1 MKSSLRVR
9 DTSLVLEM
17 PQRRGTVLVLVL
29 VAIAILALGAYT
41 FSEQMI
47 SEVEATSMFGRQA
60 ETRAFAE
67 SGIELVAAVVSG
79 EETRDSDI
87 NNNSAQ
93 YQAVAM
99 RTAESGRG
107 RGYFSVVAPME
118 GDLTGTLVRF
128 GLMDESARININAI
142 PGYGLDDTAARNL
155 LMYLPGMTE
164 DVADAI
170 LDWVDDDDT
179 PRTYGAESEYY
190 ESLDP
195 PVYAKN
201 GPLTALDE
209 LLQVAGVTPELLY
222 GEDANRNGL
231 LDANE
236 NDGETSLPYDDA
248 DGVLNPGWA
257 AFLTV
262 QAKEVNKR
270 ADGSARLFV
279 NDGVLTDLYDKLIE
293 EFDDE
298 AIAQYV
304 VAMRLSG
311 PKLTP
316 EEEAEMQQSGETS
329 GSSLASSGGSTTG
342 DSASTTSGTTGSSGS
357 TAGAPS
363 GGSGT
368 NTTSTASAL
377 TTLANN
383 VGQALGGA
391 PPGSVTRGGMDLTG
405 GAKYEIK
412 SLYDLIGSQV
422 EVQINGQA
430 TLLESPWS
438 ADAASMSDYIPVL
451 FDVLT
456 VVEGAEIPG
465 RINVN
470 QVRLETLL
478 GLPNMTQE
486 MAEAI
491 VAGSPSMA
499 TGATAVDPA
508 LITTGAWLV
517 TQGIVD
523 VKTMSRLDRYVTGR
537 GNVFR
542 AQVVG
547 YFEEGGGHTRLE
559 AVIDATQS
567 PARILSVTDLSELGR
582 GYRQSVLTG
591 TSGGAP

>member
-1 MKSSLRVR
+1 MKSILTTGYR
-9 DTSLVLEM
+9 DTDRDT
-17 PQRRGTVLVLVL
+17 PTRRGTVLVLVL

-87 NNNSAQ
+87 NNNAAQ

-107 RGYFSVVAPME
+107 RGFFSVVAPME
-118 GDLTGTLVRF
+118 GDLTGTLIRF

-142 PGYGLDDTAARNL
+142 PGYGLDDTAARNV

-270 ADGSARLFV
+270 ADGSARVFV

-329 GSSLASSGGSTTG
+329 GSSLASSDGSSTG
-342 DSASTTSGTTGSSGS
+342 DSTSTVSGATGTSSSTGGTPS
-357 TAGAPS
+357 T
-363 GGSGT
+363 GSGT

-430 TLLESPWS
+430 TLLDSPWS

-465 RINVN
+465 RLNVN
-470 QVRLETLL
+470 QVRVETLL

-499 TGATAVDPA
+499 TGATSVDPA

-523 VKTMSRLDRYVTGR
+523 VKTMSKLDRYVTGR

-547 YFEEGGGHTRLE
+547 YFEEGGGHARLE

-567 PARILSVTDLSELGR
+567 PARIFSVTDLTELGR

-591 TSGGAP
+591 TTGGAP